1 MIKIAFFDIDGTL
14 IDPEKKRITDNTK
27 KALLK
32 LKENGVKI
40 CIATGRPPE
49 KVPDFKSE
57 GIDFDAFLTFNGSY
71 SFNETE
77 TIFENPLDKEDVK
90 QIIQN
95 GEEMGHPVVLATKD
109 RTEAN
114 GLEEDLVEYF
124 SIANQKIKLA
134 PDFEELSKEEV
145 FQIGEVLA
153 QTGRLRS
160 MDIVELNPMLGEF
173 HEVESSTKLVL
184 HFLERTFRNMNLPNE
199 HRIPLVQKV
208 RRTFGIKDFI
218 FFREVP

>member
-1 MIKIAFFDIDGTL
+1 MSKIKIAFFDIDGTL
-14 IDPEKKRITDNTK
+14 MDPEKKRITDNTK

-95 GEEMGHPVVLATKD
+95 GEEMGHLVVLATKD

-124 SIANQKIKLA
+124 SIANQRIKLA
-134 PDFEELSKEEV
+134 TDFEELSKDEV
-145 FQIGEVLA
+145 F
-153 QTGRLRS
+153 RS
-160 MDIVELNPMLGEF
+160 
-173 HEVESSTKLVL
+173 
-184 HFLERTFRNMNLPNE
+184 
-199 HRIPLVQKV
+199 
-208 RRTFGIKDFI
+208 
-218 FFREVP
+218 

>member
-1 MIKIAFFDIDGTL
+1 MSKIKIAFFDIDGTL

-124 SIANQKIKLA
+124 PL
-134 PDFEELSKEEV
+134 
-145 FQIGEVLA
+145 QIRGSSL
-153 QTGRLRS
+153 QQILRS
-160 MDIVELNPMLGEF
+160 FQKM
-173 HEVESSTKLVL
+173 KY
-184 HFLERTFRNMNLPNE
+184 FRS
-199 HRIPLVQKV
+199 
-208 RRTFGIKDFI
+208 
-218 FFREVP
+218 